1 MSNSELAQRFVRLE
15 AGSRMRLVACKL
27 AAGSWQ
33 DVGNTAMGYLSDA
46 GTAVRQGLDAAGGA
60 AMDYLESPT
69 LGEVQQGAADGK
81 LLFDQEQAGVL
92 PTVSLNPRPP
102 MDWSERTSKLLNNP
116 SAVGRMALIGG
127 GIAAGSLATSV
138 MRRMAERRRR
148 RVAMRE
154 LERMGI
160 KLSEFD
166 WKQWAGQG
174 AQEAGR
180 VAKQVGSQGVEAVK
194 QWSAVPENQRN
205 AKLVG
210 GGAVVGA
217 VLTTLVKRRAEKRR
231 ARALGQA
238 LNIKR
243 ADGEWWRQ
251 YTDPLAAGA
260 TKMMSNYQLGSQ
272 LGGIKDRAA
281 GGIEHLK
288 NLIRRG
294 LSDPK
299 QRAYVTAALGAAAG
313 GGVAGMTELMSGRRK
328 KRYLNAV
335 LSGATG
341 GALAG
346 GALGYMTNPSAQQTD
361 APASGATLSAQSP
374 SAALDPSAEAER
386 ILALPPAD
394 REAAVQQLSDTER
407 ELTPSLAESYP
418 GTTGA
423 LAGAGTG
430 LMVGEAVDRRAHL
443 SHGNLLKSNIASAAT
458 AASLDPNDVKAAE
471 RLLGLQ
477 EKLFN
482 HRDAAIKRPLGKLTG
497 RGLIG
502 AAVGLGLSQVPKL
515 FGSAP
520 QPADPA
526 TLYSAQL
533 NNN

>member
-46 GTAVRQGLDAAGGA
+46 GTAARRGLDAAGGA

-69 LGEVQQGAADGK
+69 LAEVQQGAADGK

-116 SAVGRMALIGG
+116 AAVGRMVLIGG

-138 MRRMAERRRR
+138 VRRMAERRRR

-180 VAKQVGSQGVEAVK
+180 VAKQVGQQGVEAVK

-210 GGAVVGA
+210 GGALVGA

-238 LNIKR
+238 LNFKR

-260 TKMMSNYQLGSQ
+260 TKMMSDYQLGSQ

-281 GGIEHLK
+281 GGIDHLK

-294 LSDPK
+294 LADPK
-299 QRAYVTAALGAAAG
+299 QRAYVAAALGAAAG
-313 GGVAGMTELMSGRRK
+313 GGLAGMTELMSGRRK
-328 KRYLNAV
+328 KRYLNAM

-346 GALGYMTNPSAQQTD
+346 GAYGYMTNPGKD
-361 APASGATLSAQSP
+361 PVAPATPAAGVQTP
-374 SAALDPSAEAER
+374 SAASEASR
-386 ILALPPAD
+386 ILALPPAE
-394 REAAVQQLSDTER
+394 REAAVQQLSETER

-418 GTTGA
+418 GTTGV

-430 LMVGEAVDRRAHL
+430 LMAGEAVDRRAHL
-443 SHGNLLKSNIASAAT
+443 LHNNLLKRNVASAE
-458 AASLDPNDVKAAE
+458 AAARLFPTDVAAAD

-477 EKLFN
+477 EKLYQ

-502 AAVGLGLSQVPKL
+502 AAVGLGLSQVPQL
-515 FGSAP
+515 FSSAS
-520 QPADPA
+520 QPPDPA

-533 NNN
+533 NNH